1 MGDDAMTA
9 RAFEPRNSG
18 PSGVSSLRN
27 AHLCPQQNEASP
39 IALWAYATLLEYSSP
54 FLMTADAEYVRSI
67 ETNALTTPIT

>member
-27 AHLCPQQNEASP
+27 AHLCPQQNEART
-39 IALWAYATLLEYSSP
+39 IALWAYATLMEYSSP
-54 FLMTADAEYVRSI
+54 F
-67 ETNALTTPIT
+67 